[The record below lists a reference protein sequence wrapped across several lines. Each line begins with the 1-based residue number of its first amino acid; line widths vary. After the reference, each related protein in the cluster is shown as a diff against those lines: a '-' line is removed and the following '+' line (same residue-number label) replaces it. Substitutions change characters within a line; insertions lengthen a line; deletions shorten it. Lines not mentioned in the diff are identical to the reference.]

1 MSNIGEGLVVGFI
14 MLTFWAILET
24 EYRSRK

>member
-14 MLTFWAILET
+14 MLAFWAILET